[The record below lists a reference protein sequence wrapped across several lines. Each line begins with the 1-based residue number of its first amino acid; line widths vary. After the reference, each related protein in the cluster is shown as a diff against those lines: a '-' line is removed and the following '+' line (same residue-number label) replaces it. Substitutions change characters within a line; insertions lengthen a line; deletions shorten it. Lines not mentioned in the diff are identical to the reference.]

1 MQNYSPAGLDL
12 FSGSSLNGNIGAETE
27 EQKRKRLA
35 GIAQSQSRLGLSAA
49 GSALSLA
56 GPGAGL
62 LG

>member
-1 MQNYSPAGLDL
+1 MSL
-12 FSGSSLNGNIGAETE
+12 FSGSSLSGTIGGETE
-27 EQKRKRLA
+27 EQKRRRLA

-49 GSALSLA
+49 GSALALA